1 MDNALVMESAFFSSY
16 LTWSDDDVARG
27 VFCTD
32 VGRADVPPGSAYPP
46 KIEGHPSI
54 YQPVATGRVLNDYQL
69 IFVTRGR
76 GIFVSEQEE
85 SAVEEGTV
93 IAVFPDVRHAYHP
106 DPETGWEEY
115 WVGFQGASVA
125 RLSSSGFHSPEHPL
139 YRIGLQPAILSI
151 FEDIFRTVKVQAPFY
166 QLRAGAL
173 VFFLLAEIHSMERK
187 SEQQGDTE
195 RLIER
200 AKFLMRENIYG
211 SLDLD
216 AIGERLGA
224 GKARFY
230 EAFKSYTGMTPYQY
244 FINLKINR
252 AKELLGAD
260 GASVKEAAFRLGF
273 EDPYYFSRLFH
284 KKTGLSPSAWAK
296 GRELSLRQ

>member
-1 MDNALVMESAFFSSY
+1 MRNSMQTGIFSSY
-16 LTWSDDDVARG
+16 LTWSDDDEARG
-27 VFCTD
+27 IVCTD
-32 VGRADVPPGSAYPP
+32 VGRADVPPGSDYPP
-46 KIEGHPSI
+46 KKEGHPSI

-69 IFVTRGR
+69 IYVTRGR
-76 GIFVSEQEE
+76 GLYISEERE
-85 SAVEEGTV
+85 TPVEEGTV

-106 DPETGWEEY
+106 DAGTGWEEY
-115 WVGFQGASVA
+115 WVGFRGASVD
-125 RLSSSGFHSPEHPL
+125 RLAFSGFHTPEHPL
-139 YRIGLQPAILSI
+139 FHIGLQPSILSL
-151 FEDIFRTVKVQAPFY
+151 FEDIFGNVEVQAPFY

-173 VFFLLAEIHSMERK
+173 IFYLLAEIHGTERL

-195 RLIER
+195 RLVER

-211 SLDLD
+211 AIDLD
-216 AIGERLGA
+216 GIGDRLGA
-224 GKARFY
+224 SRARFY

-252 AKELLGAD
+252 AKELLGAE

-296 GRELSLRQ
+296 GREL